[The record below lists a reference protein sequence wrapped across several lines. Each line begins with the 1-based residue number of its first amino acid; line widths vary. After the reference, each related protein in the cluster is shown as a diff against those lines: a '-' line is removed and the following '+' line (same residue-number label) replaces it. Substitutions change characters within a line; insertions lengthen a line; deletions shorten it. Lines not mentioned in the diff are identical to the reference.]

1 MAGESN
7 WTHIKDVLG
16 RTIDTEAGIVALIER
31 KIQELWTLVDITAM
45 QRHMERKELERLVG
59 KLCSMHLAVPGA
71 VLHLYRIQRALYQGG
86 WTGPGCCRNLIK
98 RSRTGVP

>member
-31 KIQELWTLVDITAM
+31 KIQELWTLVDILAT
-45 QRHMERKELERLVG
+45 QRRMGQKYLERLVG
-59 KLCSMHLAVPGA
+59 KLLSMHLKVPGELA
-71 VLHLYRIQRALYQGG
+71 HLYHIQY
-86 WTGPGCCRNLIK
+86 
-98 RSRTGVP
+98 